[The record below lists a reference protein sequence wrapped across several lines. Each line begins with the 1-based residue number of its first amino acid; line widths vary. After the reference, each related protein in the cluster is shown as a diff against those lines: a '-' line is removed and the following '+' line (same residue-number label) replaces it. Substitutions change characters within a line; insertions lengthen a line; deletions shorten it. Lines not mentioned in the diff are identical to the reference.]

1 MTKHIQTIYT
11 VENSVFAK
19 HTNAWLESKGFQVL
33 PFQEDGKNIDT
44 IDALV
49 IFHDN
54 HNFDKTT
61 NDLRDL
67 AEKHQIPIHKID
79 LSGTMSVALSYL
91 SLFFERTKCKHA
103 LFLGADELKDLPK
116 MEQFKE
122 NWNL

>member
-11 VENSVFAK
+11 VENSVFSQVV
-19 HTNAWLESKGFQVL
+19 NSWLEGKGFQVL
-33 PFQEDGKNIDT
+33 PFHEDGKVIDE

-54 HNFDKTT
+54 HNFDKLT
-61 NDLRDL
+61 NELRDL
-67 AEKHQIPIHKID
+67 AETHQIPIHKID

-103 LFLGADELKDLPK
+103 LFLGADSLKDFPK
-116 MEQFKE
+116 MEHFKE